1 MLLHPEIV
9 WILQDNLSNSHVL
22 DVVFVVASLHRADV
36 VLPWRARLGVEAL
49 KLAFVSDRSLMGND
63 PQLIH
68 YAGAMECE

>member
-1 MLLHPEIV
+1 VLLRPQIV
-9 WILQDNLSNSHVL
+9 WILQDYLSNSKVPGG
-22 DVVFVVASLHRADV
+22 VCVVASLHRADV